1 MQQTATS
8 TKTYTIDEAHST
20 IRFWVR
26 HLMISKVHGEIPD
39 ITGAVVYDEANPSET
54 KIDVTIKLESLT
66 TRQEQRDG
74 HLKSADFFDV
84 ANFPTMT
91 YKSTGVTKAGGET
104 FTVNGDL
111 TLHGVT
117 KPVPLTVEV
126 SPEITSPFG
135 GFKVGVTAKGVLNR
149 EDFGMGW
156 NQVLEAG
163 GFAVGKEVTFEI
175 DLELD
180 RPA

>member
-1 MQQTATS
+1 MQPTATS
-8 TKTYTIDEAHST
+8 AKTYSIDEAHST

-39 ITGAVVYDEANPSET
+39 VTGTVTYDESNPSDT
-54 KIDVTIKLESLT
+54 AIDVTIQLASLT
-66 TRQEQRDG
+66 TKQDQRDG

-84 ANFPTMT
+84 EKFPTMT
-91 YKSTGVTKAGGET
+91 YKSTSVAKNGES
-104 FTVNGDL
+104 FTIQGDL

-117 KPVPLTVEV
+117 KPVELEAEA

-149 EDFGMGW
+149 EDFGMHW
-156 NQVLEAG
+156 NQAMEAG
-163 GFAVGKEVTFEI
+163 GFMVGKEVTFEI

>member
-1 MQQTATS
+1 MQSTATS
-8 TKTYTIDEAHST
+8 AKSYSIDEAHSS

-39 ITGAVVYDEANPSET
+39 ITGTVVYDDADPASA
-54 KIDVTIKLESLT
+54 KIDVTIQLKSLT
-66 TRQEQRDG
+66 TKQDQRDG

-84 ANFPTMT
+84 ENFPTMT
-91 YKSTGVTKAGGET
+91 YTSTSVTSNGEGN
-104 FTVNGDL
+104 FTVDGNL

-117 KPVPLTVEV
+117 KPVALEAEIT
-126 SPEITSPFG
+126 PEITSPFG
-135 GFKVGVTAKGVLNR
+135 GFKVGVSAKGKLNR
-149 EDFGMGW
+149 EDFGMTW
-156 NQVLEAG
+156 NQAIEAG
-163 GFAVGKEVTFEI
+163 GVAVGKEVTFEI